1 MTGAVHIFRPSV
13 PEGYEWAVPTDDAD
27 LEVIR
32 ARGERPPGDP
42 WTPIQMALLK
52 VDDHGQSQKRSDLPW
67 LGGHVLVLRDEAI
80 EAVGEILRPHGELLP
95 LLCDE
100 ARLALFSAP
109 VVQGVLDEAR
119 SDMVRFGSGRIMAL
133 RAPAFRGSALGG
145 RGAFRL
151 AEMPRGDLYL
161 TDHVVEAIRST
172 GMTAGTHFTL
182 VYGEGNES

>member
-1 MTGAVHIFRPSV
+1 MTGAMHIFRPSV
-13 PEGYEWAVPTDDAD
+13 PEGYEWAVPTDSGD

-32 ARGERPPGDP
+32 ALGERPPGGP
-42 WTPIQMALLK
+42 WTPIPMALLK
-52 VDDHGQSQKRSDLPW
+52 VDEHGQSQKRSDLPW

-95 LLCDE
+95 LVCDE

-133 RAPAFRGSALGG
+133 RTPAFRRSALGG

-161 TDHVVEAIRST
+161 TGHVVEAIRST

-182 VYGEGNES
+182 AYGEGSES

>member
-1 MTGAVHIFRPSV
+1 MTGTRIFRPSV
-13 PEGYEWAVPTDDAD
+13 PQGHEWALPAD
-27 LEVIR
+27 NADFEAIR
-32 ARGERPPGDP
+32 GLGERSPGDP
-42 WTPIQMALLK
+42 WTPAPMNLIK
-52 VDDHGQSQKRSDLPW
+52 VDDHGRPQHRSDMPW

-95 LLCDE
+95 LICDE

-109 VVQGVLDEAR
+109 VVAGVLDEAR
-119 SDMVRFGSGRIMAL
+119 SDLVRFGSGRIMAL
-133 RAPAFRGSALGG
+133 RAPTFRVAVLG
-145 RGAFRL
+145 RVGAFKL
-151 AEMPRGDLYL
+151 AEDPRGDLYL